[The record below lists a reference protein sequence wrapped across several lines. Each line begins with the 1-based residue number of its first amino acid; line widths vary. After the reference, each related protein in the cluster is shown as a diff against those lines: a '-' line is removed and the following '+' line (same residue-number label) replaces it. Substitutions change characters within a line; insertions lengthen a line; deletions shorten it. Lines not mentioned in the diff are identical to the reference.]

1 MKKSHSRT
9 LVLNADFTPIAIIP
23 WWKAITLKYK
33 NVITEVDFYHDDY
46 IKCSGGKTHPIP
58 AVIAIHKYVSTQAR
72 RIPFSRK
79 NVFTRDLLTCQY
91 CGERFEPDEL
101 TYDHVIPRSK
111 HPNKHKCTT
120 WENIVT
126 CCHPCNHRKSD
137 KLLADVNMG
146 LIKRPMKPN
155 PKLYILGLT
164 PWSKV
169 QKEWVPYLSPLYKTL
184 LNIDEN
190 GEALLTEG

>member
-1 MKKSHSRT
+1 M
-9 LVLNADFTPIAIIP
+9 LNADYSAMSVIP

-33 NVITEVDFYHDDY
+33 NVITEVDFYEDDY
-46 IKCSGGKTHPIP
+46 IKCSGNIKHPIP
-58 AVIAIHKYVSTQAR
+58 AVIAIHKYISTNKR

-79 NVFTRDLLTCQY
+79 NVFTRDMLRCQY
-91 CGERFEPDEL
+91 CGEKFEPNDL

-111 HPNKHKCTT
+111 HPNKTRCTH

-126 CCHPCNHRKSD
+126 CCYPCNHRKAD
-137 KLLADVNMG
+137 KLLYEAGMTLVKKPH
-146 LIKRPMKPN
+146 IPN

-169 QKEWVPYLSPLYKTL
+169 QKEWVLYLSPIYKEL
-184 LNIDEN
+184 LNIDQN
-190 GEALLTEG
+190 GDVIQSVLS